1 MSQASGGEELWQ
13 CVNPACTPDPPVP
26 LSFGKR
32 FKVCP
37 FCEAVLTTPSKLVTT
52 AGPPLQTATPEA
64 DAELDLVASTSNLD
78 ILTPRTS
85 ESETTENSTHLAGAE
100 HLIHPPSAEGVI
112 TVNQS
117 DVGVSDTKG
126 ALGDTETHIK
136 EETKSTT
143 ASSIQ
148 GENIAQGPS
157 NEKLTQGPSDNPPR
171 ENLTQDH
178 TNDPSSLGPL
188 GAAQGTVDTG
198 SSNQDATSPEFLHVD
213 LGVSCLKDAYACGL

>member
-1 MSQASGGEELWQ
+1 MSQASGGEELWK
-13 CVNPACTPDPPVP
+13 CVNPDCTPDPPISMP

-52 AGPPLQTATPEA
+52 AGPPLQTATPGA

-85 ESETTENSTHLAGAE
+85 LCESETTENSTHLAGAE
-100 HLIHPPSAEGVI
+100 HLIHPPSAKGVI

-143 ASSIQ
+143 ASSIP
-148 GENIAQGPS
+148 GENSPS
-157 NEKLTQGPSDNPPR
+157 NEKLTQGPSNNPPR

-188 GAAQGTVDTG
+188 GAAQGTAEAG
-198 SSNQDATSPEFLHVD
+198 SSDKDATSPEFLHV
-213 LGVSCLKDAYACGL
+213 GVSCLKDAHACGL

>member
-52 AGPPLQTATPEA
+52 AGPPLQTATPGA

-85 ESETTENSTHLAGAE
+85 LCESETTENSTHLAGAE

-143 ASSIQ
+143 ASSIP
-148 GENIAQGPS
+148 GENSPS
-157 NEKLTQGPSDNPPR
+157 NEKLTQGPSNNPPR

-188 GAAQGTVDTG
+188 GFTEGAAQLEAGTVEAG
-198 SSNQDATSPEFLHVD
+198 SSNQDTTSPEVLHV
-213 LGVSCLKDAYACGL
+213 GVSRYSM

>member
-13 CVNPACTPDPPVP
+13 CVNPACTHAPMP
-26 LSFGKR
+26 LSIGKR
-32 FKVCP
+32 FNVCP

-64 DAELDLVASTSNLD
+64 DAELTSTSNLD

-85 ESETTENSTHLAGAE
+85 LRESETTENFTHLAGAE
-100 HLIHPPSAEGVI
+100 HLIHPPSAKGI
-112 TVNQS
+112 IAVNQS
-117 DVGVSDTKG
+117 DGGVSDTKG

-143 ASSIQ
+143 ASFLP
-148 GENIAQGPS
+148 GEKIAQGPS
-157 NEKLTQGPSDNPPR
+157 NEKLTQGPSNNPPR

-188 GAAQGTVDTG
+188 GFTEGAAQLEAGTVEAG
-198 SSNQDATSPEFLHVD
+198 SSNQDTTSPEVLHV
-213 LGVSCLKDAYACGL
+213 GVSRYSM